1 MNIWLLVTSI
11 LYVGALLFWFICMYI
26 YLGVYM
32 WIDLH
37 ATVYLVYE
45 YENTCIDLFVKHIR
59 TDGWFRHGSSLSM
72 YLSIH
77 PIYLPEST
85 FLPIY
90 NYLILFVC
98 LSILCLWQF
107 ILSEMMIPMLF
118 VFGMSGHQQA
128 SADLIGPISVDL
140 FFESSQQRFRDTSR
154 PDVR

>member
-1 MNIWLLVTSI
+1 MVQVYLCIYPSI
-11 LYVGALLFWFICMYI
+11 QSI
-26 YLGVYM
+26 YLN
-32 WIDLH
+32 LPS
-37 ATVYLVYE
+37 YL
-45 YENTCIDLFVKHIR
+45 
-59 TDGWFRHGSSLSM
+59 
-72 YLSIH
+72 
-77 PIYLPEST
+77 
-85 FLPIY
+85 Y